1 MEEKLKNLK
10 VGMKLRTGFKNIM
23 IGMLLIVLADG
34 SRCGYYGSVQ
44 KILRRIIPE

>member
-23 IGMLLIVLADG
+23 IGMLLIVLAAT
-34 SRCGYYGSVQ
+34 VAVAA
-44 KILRRIIPE
+44 I